1 VSAIKLNMLN
11 MMQADLFLDDDLD
24 GGRKQQQRERRF
36 DFDKVLKMT
45 THADVLEL
53 YLFVLQRYKTLD
65 AQTLHAITS
74 FLTRFCDKLN
84 LEPMLYQVCSCI
96 DLWASKSSMQSQPSS
111 HSAASPVTS
120 CMHGLSH
127 LLMTRNM
134 VRMLDGV
141 SHLLQ
146 PFVKTLVDMSGT
158 CRYAT

>member
-1 VSAIKLNMLN
+1 VSAINLKMLN
-11 MMQADLFLDDDLD
+11 MMQADLFLDDDVD

-84 LEPMLYQVCSCI
+84 LEPMLYQVCSCM
-96 DLWASKSSMQSQPSS
+96 DLWPSS
-111 HSAASPVTS
+111 RPYNLNPLHALQQATSQVECMDCHICSISTAWCGCFMAVWTYLVSADMLPEAIP
-120 CMHGLSH
+120 
-127 LLMTRNM
+127 RNT
-134 VRMLDGV
+134 G
-141 SHLLQ
+141 
-146 PFVKTLVDMSGT
+146 
-158 CRYAT
+158 